1 MKRLLLLSI
10 LFCFALVSVAQEQNT
25 TEADDDQLFSF
36 VEKMPEYPG
45 GIPALSAFLS
55 NNIHYPEEAINKNIT
70 GTVLVEFVVEKD
82 GSVSNVKA
90 KLPLFPACDAEA
102 VRVIS
107 MMPKW
112 TPGEVAGK
120 PVRVSYNI
128 PIKFQLQGDA
138 KANKSK
144 KNKKK

>member
-10 LFCFALVSVAQEQNT
+10 LFCFAFVSVAQEQNT

-70 GTVLVEFVVEKD
+70 GTVLVEFVV
-82 GSVSNVKA
+82 
-90 KLPLFPACDAEA
+90 
-102 VRVIS
+102 
-107 MMPKW
+107 
-112 TPGEVAGK
+112 
-120 PVRVSYNI
+120 
-128 PIKFQLQGDA
+128 
-138 KANKSK
+138 
-144 KNKKK
+144 

>member
-10 LFCFALVSVAQEQNT
+10 LFCFAFVSVAQEQNT
-25 TEADDDQLFSF
+25 TETDDNQIFSF

-82 GSVSNVKA
+82 GSVSNVKV
-90 KLPLFPACDAEA
+90 KVPLFPACDAEA

-112 TPGEVAGK
+112 TPGEVEGK
-120 PVRVSYNI
+120 PIRAFYNI
-128 PIKFQLQGDA
+128 PIKFQLQGEGKA
-138 KANKSK
+138 KKSK
-144 KNKKK
+144 KNKNK